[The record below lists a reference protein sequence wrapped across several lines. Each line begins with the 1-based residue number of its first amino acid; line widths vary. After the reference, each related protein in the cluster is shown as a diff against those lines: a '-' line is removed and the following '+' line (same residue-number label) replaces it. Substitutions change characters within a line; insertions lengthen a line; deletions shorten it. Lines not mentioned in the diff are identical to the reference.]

1 MQDAGTGLMASI
13 KRLLSTLVSIA
24 STRLE
29 LLANELQEERLR
41 LTQML
46 LFAFFALFCFGLG
59 ILLLTVFIVVLFWD
73 DHRLAVTGGL
83 SAVFF
88 ALGLLMVLL
97 LRNKARAK
105 SRLFSASLGE
115 LARDREHLG
124 ASQERTANH
133 E

>member
-1 MQDAGTGLMASI
+1 MPDTGSGLMASVR
-13 KRLLSTLVSIA
+13 RLLSTLVSIA

-46 LFAFFALFCFGLG
+46 LFGLFALFCFGLG

-73 DHRLAVTGGL
+73 DHRLAVVGALTV
-83 SAVFF
+83 VFF

-97 LRNKARAK
+97 LRNKAKAK
-105 SRLFSASLGE
+105 SRLFSASLAE
-115 LARDREHLG
+115 LDKDREHLG
-124 ASQERTANH
+124 ASQDRTASH

>member
-1 MQDAGTGLMASI
+1 MASA
-13 KRLLSTLVSIA
+13 RQLLSTLVSIA

-46 LFAFFALFCFGLG
+46 LFALFALFCFGLG

-73 DHRLAVTGGL
+73 DHRLAVTGIL

-88 ALGLLMVLL
+88 ALGLVMTALFYG
-97 LRNKARAK
+97 KTQ
-105 SRLFSASLGE
+105 SSTRLFSASLAE
-115 LARDREHLG
+115 LSRDKEQLDASRE
-124 ASQERTANH
+124 ASPVNDH
-133 E
+133 G